1 MAKTGINIEKCNVYK
16 AEKHNGRDQAYIDA
30 VNKSKN
36 KTYSIFADKTPT
48 NVTWINP
55 DERYK
60 DRTLVQLLNDIR
72 KEVKE
77 KTGQKLQ
84 EKDRI
89 RKVKDK
95 KTGEFKEKIIPGS
108 SPIREGVCPVKE
120 DTKIEDFQPVIDW
133 LAERHVKV
141 IRIDIHNDEGHV
153 DVETKERKYNR
164 HAHLIFDWMLHEDLM
179 GKDPKTGKEKVIQK
193 AGTSVKLNK
202 QDMSEL
208 QTVLADALGMERGE
222 SKEVTGAEHLKALEF
237 RLQETA
243 KDVERLE
250 KKNED
255 LKKENENL
263 KEQKREELRKS
274 CSNLQLVGKNNV
286 IQFDRT
292 VHMANGAVPPTDQ
305 EKADRDSLEQE
316 SKRDLSE
323 MTQAQLVTEDAM
335 LRRLIDRTYRA
346 IDRIGKKI
354 IEIANNVP
362 RLSLFS
368 NRQRELLA
376 REAEMEQKVADA
388 QSEAAKAVEQAKN
401 DQKTAI
407 AAAQQAANA
416 KVAAAKEEARLAKEE
431 AAKAETEAKKRST
444 AALNKEQE
452 ARNEVKKYQD
462 LNANLEQKITEAKT
476 AAKQEGYDSGYSIG
490 YGDGKKDGEEKRT
503 ELIQEIRAMEVNHSH
518 DVTRYKNKVM
528 QLQLDNFFFKD
539 TNPLLKD
546 FEKNREELLQ
556 TGMDFTK
563 EELVRLFSG
572 EPVEKT
578 YSVKRNSHT
587 FSQPITIEVAK
598 SKSGDMRV
606 WYNDMV
612 LDNFKDDFEMQVADL
627 LKKEAQN
634 KTEIKRGGR
643 SV

>member
-48 NVTWINP
+48 NKTWRNP

-60 DRTLVQLLNDIR
+60 DKSLVQLLNDIR

-133 LAERHVKV
+133 LAERNVKV

-153 DVETKERKYNR
+153 DVDTKERKYNR
-164 HAHLIFDWMLHEDLM
+164 HAHLIFDWMLHENLM

-222 SKEVTGAEHLKALEF
+222 SKEVTGAEHLKVLEY

-243 KDVERLE
+243 KDVERLT
-250 KKNED
+250 KKNEE
-255 LKKENENL
+255 LKKENEEL
-263 KEQKREELRKS
+263 HEQKREELSLS
-274 CSNLQLVGKNNV
+274 CSNLQEVGRNTV
-286 IQFDRT
+286 SQFDST
-292 VHMANGAVPPTDQ
+292 LQLANGAVPPTTQ
-305 EKADRDSLEQE
+305 EQEARDSLDEE

-323 MTQAQLVTEDAM
+323 MTHEQLIEEDAT
-335 LRRLIDRTYRA
+335 LRGLIGRTFKA

-368 NRQRELLA
+368 SRQREMLA
-376 REAEMEQKVADA
+376 HEAALEQKVANA
-388 QSEAAKAVEQAKN
+388 QSEAEKAVEQAKI

-407 AAAQQAANA
+407 AEAQRIANK
-416 KVAAAKEEARLAKEE
+416 KVADAKEEARLAKEA
-431 AAKAETEAKKRST
+431 AAKAETEAKKHST
-444 AALNKEQE
+444 AALTREQAAKDE
-452 ARNEVKKYQD
+452 EKKYKD
-462 LNANLEQKITEAKT
+462 FNVNFEQQIADAKT
-476 AAKQEGYDSGYSIG
+476 AARQEGYNSGYAA
-490 YGDGKKDGEEKRT
+490 GKSDEKANTDAKQT
-503 ELIQEIRAMEVNHSH
+503 EIDELKSAHSKEIEVW
-518 DVTRYKNKVM
+518 KNKY
-528 QLQLDNFFFKD
+528 QKQYDWAAFCEN
-539 TNPLLKD
+539 TNPLVHLNFDENFKEIRNHKIWK
-546 FEKNREELLQ
+546 FS
-556 TGMDFTK
+556 K
-563 EELVRLFSG
+563 EEIFKLFSG
-572 EPVEKT
+572 EVVEKT
-578 YSVKRNSHT
+578 YKEMRNWKEIKI
-587 FSQPITIEVAK
+587 PVNIEVAQ
-598 SKSGDMRV
+598 SDQGDVRV
-606 WYNDMV
+606 WYN
-612 LDNFKDDFEMQVADL
+612 NKSWKDCLEELKAQVIEQGRS
-627 LKKEAQN
+627 K
-634 KTEIKRGGR
+634 GR

>member
-120 DTKIEDFQPVIDW
+120 DTKIEDFKPVIDW
-133 LAERHVKV
+133 LAERNVKV

-153 DVETKERKYNR
+153 DVDTKERKYNR
-164 HAHLIFDWMLHEDLM
+164 HAHLIFDWMLHENLM
-179 GKDPKTGKEKVIQK
+179 GKDPKTGKEEVIQK

-222 SKEVTGAEHLKALEF
+222 SKEVTGTEHLKALEF

-255 LKKENENL
+255 LKKENEDL
-263 KEQKREELRKS
+263 KEQKREELRKA

-305 EKADRDSLEQE
+305 EKADRDSLDQE

-388 QSEAAKAVEQAKN
+388 QSEAEKAVEKAKT
-401 DQKTAI
+401 DQETAI

-452 ARNEVKKYQD
+452 AKKEVEKYKGF
-462 LNANLEQKITEAKT
+462 NVNFEQQIADAKT
-476 AAKQEGYDSGYSIG
+476 AAKQEGYNSGYTAGVAAEKANTDAKQTEIDELKSAHS
-490 YGDGKKDGEEKRT
+490 EE
-503 ELIQEIRAMEVNHSH
+503 IEVW
-518 DVTRYKNKVM
+518 KNKY
-528 QLQLDNFFFKD
+528 QKQYNWAAFCEN
-539 TNPLLKD
+539 TNPLVHLNFDKN
-546 FEKNREELLQ
+546 FEEIHNHKIWKFTREEI
-556 TGMDFTK
+556 FK
-563 EELVRLFSG
+563 LFSG
-572 EPVEKT
+572 EVVEKT
-578 YSVKRNSHT
+578 YKEMRNWKE
-587 FSQPITIEVAK
+587 IEIPVSIEIAK
-598 SKSGDMRV
+598 SDQGDVRV
-606 WYNDMV
+606 WYNDQSW
-612 LDNFKDDFEMQVADL
+612 KDCLEELKAQVVEQGRS
-627 LKKEAQN
+627 K
-634 KTEIKRGGR
+634 GR

>member
-48 NVTWINP
+48 NVTWRNP

-95 KTGEFKEKIIPGS
+95 KTEEFREKIIPGS

-164 HAHLIFDWMLHEDLM
+164 HAHLIFDWMLHEDLK

-193 AGTSVKLNK
+193 AGTSVKLGK
-202 QDMSEL
+202 TDMSEL
-208 QTVLADALGMERGE
+208 QTVLADALDMERGE
-222 SKEVTGAEHLKALEF
+222 SKEVTGAEHLKALEY

-255 LKKENENL
+255 LKKENEDL
-263 KEQKREELRKS
+263 KEQKREELSLS
-274 CSNLQLVGKNNV
+274 CSNLQKVGRHNV

-292 VHMANGAVPPTDQ
+292 ILLANGAVPPTQQ
-305 EKADRDSLEQE
+305 EQEARDSLDEE

-323 MTQAQLVTEDAM
+323 MTQEQLIKEDAA
-335 LRRLIDRTYRA
+335 LRKLIDRTFKA

-354 IEIANNVP
+354 IEIASNVP
-362 RLSLFS
+362 KLSFFS
-368 NRQRELLA
+368 SRQREIIA
-376 REAEMEQKVADA
+376 REAAMEQKVADT
-388 QSEAAKAVEQAKN
+388 QSEAEKAVEKAKT

-452 ARNEVKKYQD
+452 AKKEVEKYKGF
-462 LNANLEQKITEAKT
+462 NVNFEQQIADAKT
-476 AAKQEGYDSGYSIG
+476 AAKREGYNSGYAA
-490 YGDGKKDGEEKRT
+490 GKAAEKANTDAKQTEIDQLKTTHSEEVEK
-503 ELIQEIRAMEVNHSH
+503 LKAA
-518 DVTRYKNKVM
+518 YKEEHRWAE
-528 QLQLDNFFFKD
+528 FGIA
-539 TNPLLKD
+539 TNPRLSNRIKENMREILKHD
-546 FEKNREELLQ
+546 IWKFSYA
-556 TGMDFTK
+556 
-563 EELVRLFSG
+563 ELVKLFSG
-572 EPVEKT
+572 EVVTKT
-578 YSVKRNSHT
+578 YKEMRNWKEIEI
-587 FSQPITIEVAK
+587 PVNIEVAQ
-598 SKSGDMRV
+598 SDQGDVRV
-606 WYNDMV
+606 WYNDKSWKNC
-612 LDNFKDDFEMQVADL
+612 LEELKAQVIEL
-627 LKKEAQN
+627 G
-634 KTEIKRGGR
+634 RGKGLSR
-643 SV
+643 

>member
-36 KTYSIFADKTPT
+36 KTYSIFADMTPT
-48 NVTWINP
+48 NKTWRNP
-55 DERYK
+55 DERYQDK
-60 DRTLVQLLNDIR
+60 SLVQLLNDIR

-108 SPIREGVCPVKE
+108 SPIREGVCPIKE
-120 DTKIEDFQPVIDW
+120 DTKIEDFKPVIDW

-164 HAHLIFDWMLHEDLM
+164 HAHLIFDWMLHENLM

-222 SKEVTGAEHLKALEF
+222 SKEVTRAEHLKALEF

-255 LKKENENL
+255 LKKENEDL
-263 KEQKREELRKS
+263 KEQKREELRKA

-305 EKADRDSLEQE
+305 EKADRDSLDQE

-335 LRRLIDRTYRA
+335 LRRLIDHTYRA

-388 QSEAAKAVEQAKN
+388 QSEAEKAVEQAKN

-444 AALNKEQE
+444 AALSKEQE
-452 ARNEVKKYQD
+452 ARNEVKKYQN

-528 QLQLDNFFFKD
+528 QLQLDNFLFKA
-539 TNPLLKD
+539 TNPLLQD
-546 FEKNREELLQ
+546 FERNQEELKKTGLEFTREE
-556 TGMDFTK
+556 M
-563 EELVRLFSG
+563 VRLFSG
-572 EPVEKT
+572 EIVKKEYTGKRKSEEYSIEVSIDIAKNTEGNMRVWFNDLSLEKFKEDFERQVDELIKSQTKTKT
-578 YSVKRNSHT
+578 YSKGFGV
-587 FSQPITIEVAK
+587 
-598 SKSGDMRV
+598 
-606 WYNDMV
+606 
-612 LDNFKDDFEMQVADL
+612 
-627 LKKEAQN
+627 
-634 KTEIKRGGR
+634 
-643 SV
+643 